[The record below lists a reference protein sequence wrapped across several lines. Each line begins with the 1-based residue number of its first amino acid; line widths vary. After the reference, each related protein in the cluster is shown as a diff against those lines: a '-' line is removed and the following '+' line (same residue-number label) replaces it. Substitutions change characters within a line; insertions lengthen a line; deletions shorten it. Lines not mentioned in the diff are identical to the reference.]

1 MPILSLQIAQ
11 PCPESWEA
19 MIPTEGGR
27 HCAACQKT
35 VVDFTWKTDAEIL
48 AFLAN
53 ASGETCGR
61 LWSDQQ
67 NRPLVSPLPARP
79 APRWRAWLATALALW
94 GTRESQSL
102 GATAHPAPAASSR
115 HASIQT
121 HKPSRPARGAK
132 QLHGTVR
139 DAATHEPLAGV
150 AIFLKGE
157 NRRTTTDSAG
167 RFSLRLPAG
176 PPAGR
181 RRRLVLHRA
190 GYLSRQLPLA
200 PGGQLELA
208 LRADPAAAGAE
219 VVGILPDQ
227 KRWVMG
233 GAVTTIVG
241 ADKVD
246 TPLTPPPAARPAHG
260 FFQWLTRPFRRS

>member
-1 MPILSLQIAQ
+1 MPVLAVQILK
-11 PCPESWEA
+11 PCHESWEA
-19 MIPTEGGR
+19 MTPTAAGR

-48 AFLAN
+48 AILAS

-67 NRPLVSPLPARP
+67 NRPLASPLPARP
-79 APRWRAWLATALALW
+79 APRWRTWLATALALW
-94 GTRESQSL
+94 GTRESQSQ
-102 GATAHPAPAASSR
+102 GAAAHPAPAASNYYS
-115 HASIQT
+115 SPQT
-121 HKPSRPARGAK
+121 TKPTRPAGAPK
-132 QLHGTVR
+132 RLHGTVR

-157 NRRTTTDSAG
+157 NRRATTDSAG

-176 PPAGR
+176 RPAGR
-181 RRRLVLHRA
+181 QRRLVLHRA

-208 LRADPAAAGAE
+208 LRADPSAVGVE
-219 VVGILPDQ
+219 VVAQ
-227 KRWVMG
+227 QYQRQERWVTG
-233 GAVTTIVG
+233 GAVTTIV
-241 ADKVD
+241 AAEV
-246 TPLTPPPAARPAHG
+246 PPTPPRATRPAHG
-260 FFQWLTRPFRRS
+260 FFHWLTRPFRRS